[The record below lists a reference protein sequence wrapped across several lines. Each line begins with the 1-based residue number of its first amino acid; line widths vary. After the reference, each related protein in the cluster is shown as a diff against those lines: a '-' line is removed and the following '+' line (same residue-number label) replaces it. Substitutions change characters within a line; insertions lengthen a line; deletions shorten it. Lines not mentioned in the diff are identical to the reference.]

1 MSSAQEWKVVPP
13 AEPLHALGLGVA
25 AFGLIAGL
33 VAGKPEWVNWGI
45 GLVILLPTLR
55 LFTTILGEA
64 RARRYGVAAMGIL
77 ILALLIFS
85 RRFS

>member
-1 MSSAQEWKVVPP
+1 MSSAQEWKVVQP
-13 AEPLHALGLGVA
+13 AEPLHAIGLGMAALGL
-25 AFGLIAGL
+25 FAGL
-33 VAGKPEWVNWGI
+33 VAGKPEWVNGGI
-45 GLVILLPTLR
+45 SLVILLPTLR

-77 ILALLIFS
+77 ILALLVFS